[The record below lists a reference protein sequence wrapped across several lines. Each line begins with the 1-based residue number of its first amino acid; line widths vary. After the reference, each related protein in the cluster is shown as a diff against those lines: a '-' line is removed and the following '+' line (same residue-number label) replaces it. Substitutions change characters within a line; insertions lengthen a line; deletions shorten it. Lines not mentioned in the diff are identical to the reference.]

1 MTTTLTSLSSS
12 FRVPRVFILEH
23 RVVYLGQ
30 NFSGNIMNVSVNNN
44 NYIIVLFFSAI
55 LPRRTRPY
63 SR

>member
-1 MTTTLTSLSSS
+1 MQVRRMTTTLTSLSSS

-44 NYIIVLFFSAI
+44 NYIIVLFF
-55 LPRRTRPY
+55 
-63 SR
+63 